1 VYPGWFGFFVFK
13 LNERFY
19 IGPLRGQN
27 NLPIAVIPR
36 FFDSL
41 FQRGNPGIKAN
52 ASLLQIF
59 SVLSVYD
66 VNV

>member
-1 VYPGWFGFFVFK
+1 MYPGWFGFFVFK

-27 NLPIAVIPR
+27 NLPIAV
-36 FFDSL
+36 
-41 FQRGNPGIKAN
+41 KAKRMLPKQLSFRKLL